1 MKKIIVRGPALSR
14 SGYGEQTRFALRC
27 LRESEE
33 YEIYILNTS
42 WGKTSYIASDDEE
55 TRWIEKRLLFT
66 QKIFD
71 YAKQNNTQPEFDM
84 SLQVTIPNEWQ
95 KLAPINIGYTAGIES
110 DKVAA
115 VWLEKANIM
124 DKIIV
129 TSNHAKYGFIN
140 TVYEGTLPNG
150 QQATLKLEKPIK
162 VVNYAVREVE
172 KVDLDLDFETNT
184 NFLCVAQ
191 WGPRKNVE
199 NTVRWFLENF
209 KDDKKIGLVL
219 KLNCADSSTIDR
231 YETKARINSFLAEYG
246 KDAKCKVYL
255 IHGDMSEAELH
266 SLYRHPKI
274 SAMISLTHGE
284 GYGLPLFEAAYNE
297 LPIIAPD
304 WSGHMDFLVGK
315 NEKGRKKSLF
325 LTVDYALQQVQ
336 KEAVWKGVV
345 EENSRWCYPQ
355 EYSFKKRLG
364 DFIDQ
369 KGAHKKRAKLLAKQ
383 IKENFSQEKIYSEFV
398 ATMEVNTQQQEEQHE
413 EVFVV

>member
-27 LRESEE
+27 LRESGE
-33 YEIYILNTS
+33 YEIYILNTG

-55 TRWIEKRLLFT
+55 TRWIELRLLKT
-66 QKIFD
+66 QKLFD
-71 YAKQNNTQPEFDM
+71 ASKQANVQPQFDI
-84 SLQVTIPNEWQ
+84 SLQVTIPNEWE
-95 KLAPINIGYTAGIES
+95 KMAPVNIGYTAGIES
-110 DKVAA
+110 DKVAP
-115 VWLEKANIM
+115 VWLEKANMM

-140 TVYEGTLPNG
+140 TTYQGTLPNG

-172 KVDLDLDFETNT
+172 KMNLDLDLETDT

-191 WGPRKNVE
+191 WGPRKNLE
-199 NTVRWFLENF
+199 NTVRWFLEHF
-209 KDDKKIGLVL
+209 KDNENVGLVL
-219 KLNCADSSTIDR
+219 KVNAVDSSIIDR
-231 YETKARINSFLAEYG
+231 YETKSRLNSFLELYG
-246 KDAKCKVYL
+246 KETKCKVYL
-255 IHGDMSEAELH
+255 IHGDMSEEELH
-266 SLYRHPKI
+266 ALYNHPKM
-274 SAMISLTHGE
+274 SAMVSLTHGE
-284 GYGLPLFEAAYNE
+284 GYGLPLFEAAYNG

-315 NEKGRKKSLF
+315 DAKGRKKSLF
-325 LTVDYALQQVQ
+325 LTVDFALQNVQ

-355 EYSFKKRLG
+355 EYSFKKRLD
-364 DFIDQ
+364 DFINQ
-369 KGAHKKRAKLLAKQ
+369 KGTHQKRSKLLADQ
-383 IKENFSQEKIYSEFV
+383 ILENFSKDKIYPEF
-398 ATMEVNTQQQEEQHE
+398 ADAMRIEDKEDQFE

>member
-27 LRESEE
+27 LRESGE
-33 YEIYILNTS
+33 YEIYILNTG

-55 TRWIEKRLLFT
+55 TRWIELRLLKT
-66 QKIFD
+66 QKLFD
-71 YAKQNNTQPEFDM
+71 ASKQANVQPQFDI
-84 SLQVTIPNEWQ
+84 SLQVTIPNEWE
-95 KLAPINIGYTAGIES
+95 KMAPVNIGYTAGIES
-110 DKVAA
+110 DKVAP
-115 VWLEKANIM
+115 VWLEKANMM

-140 TVYEGTLPNG
+140 TTYQGTLPNG

-172 KVDLDLDFETNT
+172 KMNLDLDLETDT

-191 WGPRKNVE
+191 WGPRKNLE
-199 NTVRWFLENF
+199 NTVRWFLEHF
-209 KDDKKIGLVL
+209 KDNENVGLVL
-219 KLNCADSSTIDR
+219 KVNAVDSSIIDR
-231 YETKARINSFLAEYG
+231 YETKSRLNSFLELYG
-246 KDAKCKVYL
+246 KETKCKVYL
-255 IHGDMSEAELH
+255 IHGDMSEEELH
-266 SLYRHPKI
+266 ALYNHPKM
-274 SAMISLTHGE
+274 SAMVSLTHGE
-284 GYGLPLFEAAYNE
+284 GYGLPLFEAAYNG

-315 NEKGRKKSLF
+315 DAKGRKKSLF
-325 LTVDYALQQVQ
+325 LTVDFALQNVQ

-355 EYSFKKRLG
+355 EYSFKKRLD
-364 DFIDQ
+364 DFISQ
-369 KGAHKKRAKLLAKQ
+369 KGTHQKRSKLLADQ
-383 IKENFSQEKIYSEFV
+383 ILENFSKDKIYPEF
-398 ATMEVNTQQQEEQHE
+398 ADAMRIEDEEDQFE

>member
-115 VWLEKANIM
+115 VWLEKANMM